1 MTRLAIARLW
11 HEGNSFSPV
20 PTGLEDFLASE
31 WVAGEAARDIYR
43 DTETEIGGALDFLAD
58 HPDWDAVFLRQ
69 AAAMPSGILR
79 RAFFEQYSAEILSG
93 LEGGGFDAVYLS
105 LHGAMVV
112 EDLPLADLEMIR
124 RVRSSIGPGVKLA
137 ASFDLHANMHPE
149 IATLID
155 VGTAYRSYP
164 HIDMRPTGRR
174 ALELLREAVEGR
186 TRPVGTIRQ
195 LGAILPSINMRT
207 AAGPMAEMEAAAR
220 AAEALPGVL
229 DASIFGG
236 FTYGDTPSAGASVMV
251 FADAQASVAERA
263 AASLI
268 QNYADRREAFFIR
281 LPSVEEGL
289 HQALADGPLP
299 TAIVDAGDNPYS
311 GGIGDTPEL
320 IRAVLACKPDVP
332 TVVAFY
338 CDPELVRR
346 AKEVGIGAS
355 LSGSFGGRL
364 TRAYGEPVPFAGT
377 VSLLTDGRFR
387 NRGPVLGG
395 MMVDLGPTAVISI
408 GQVRVI
414 VTSRCISPSDPGFF
428 DLHQVDVTLPGLL
441 CVKAKN
447 HFRAA
452 FAPLLPRMIDVDA
465 PGPAALEIRSF
476 RFRHAPPTLYPLN
489 TPLACATGGF
499 D

>member
-20 PTGLEDFLASE
+20 PAGIEDFHASE
-31 WVAGEAARDIYR
+31 WVAGDAARGVYR
-43 DTETEIGGALDFLAD
+43 NTETEIGGALDFLDA
-58 HPDWDAVFLRQ
+58 HPGWEAVFLRQ
-69 AAAMPSGILR
+69 AAAMPGGILR
-79 RAFFEQYSAEILSG
+79 RAVFEQVSAEILEG
-93 LEGGGFDAVYLS
+93 LRGGSFDAVYLS

-112 EDLPLADLEMIR
+112 EDLPLADLELVR
-124 RVRSSIGPGVKLA
+124 RVRDTVGPGVRLA
-137 ASFDLHANMHPE
+137 ASFDLHANMHPA

-155 VGTAYRSYP
+155 AGTAYRTYP

-174 ALELLREAVEGR
+174 ALEMLRAAVEGE
-186 TRPVGTIRQ
+186 TRPVGRILK

-207 AAGPMAEMEAAAR
+207 AAGPMAAMEEAAR

-229 DASIFGG
+229 DASVFGG
-236 FTYGDTPSAGASVMV
+236 FSYGDTPSAGAGVMV
-251 FADAQASVAERA
+251 FADADATLAERA

-268 QNYADRREAFFIR
+268 NDYAARRDAFYIR
-281 LPSVEEGL
+281 LPGAAEGL
-289 HQALADGPLP
+289 RQALEGGAWP
-299 TAIVDAGDNPYS
+299 TAVIDAGDNPYS

-320 IRAVLACKPDVP
+320 LRAVLARPPEVP
-332 TVVAFY
+332 TVVAFH
-338 CDPELVRR
+338 CDPDLVLR
-346 AKEVGIGAS
+346 AREAGLGAT
-355 LSGSFGGRL
+355 LSGEMGARL
-364 TRAYGEPVPFAGT
+364 TRAYGPPVPFSGT

-395 MMVDLGPTAVISI
+395 MAVDLGPTAVITI

-428 DLHQVDVTLPGLL
+428 DLHQVDVTRLALL

-452 FAPLLPRMIDVDA
+452 FEPLMARMIDVDA
-465 PGPAALEIRSF
+465 PGPAALDIAAF
-476 RFRHAPPTLYPLN
+476 RFRHAPAELYPL
-489 TPLACATGGF
+489 GGKAG
-499 D
+499 